1 MHQHRIFSFSSKER
15 SNDLKKIYLDYNIFL
30 DIIERK
36 ETDFVPTLK
45 KRGYSFLYSPAHIEE
60 IARGIESNNV
70 SINKSLDNLHGIGEI
85 TDNIELFPYY
95 NDGSKVIESPY
106 GNKGIVIIKE
116 MPLDCFERVHGKIA
130 SNKHAENSQKS
141 VLTDGHNKFSSSS
154 EDDKQFILNLINKKN
169 PIKDILNLSENKKRL
184 ISGFISLQSKSDA
197 SHELESNGYPLH
209 PYDEHVIRLIDEVA
223 QYKVET
229 NNYYYSFLAHEL
241 LSNPAKCFY
250 KMKGRFDFLE
260 NMIDIV
266 MRELM
271 RHGYKLEPIK
281 KTESSLHD
289 HTHAIYASA
298 CDYFISKDRR
308 FIAKTK
314 ATYSYLGIET
324 IVIDANNPNWLSEII

>member
-1 MHQHRIFSFSSKER
+1 M
-15 SNDLKKIYLDYNIFL
+15 KKIYLDYNIFL

-95 NDGSKVIESPY
+95 NDGSKVIESPC

-130 SNKHAENSQKS
+130 SNKHAKNSQKS

-169 PIKDILNLSENKKRL
+169 PIKDILNLSENKK
-184 ISGFISLQSKSDA
+184 K
-197 SHELESNGYPLH
+197 
-209 PYDEHVIRLIDEVA
+209 ID
-223 QYKVET
+223 
-229 NNYYYSFLAHEL
+229 F
-241 LSNPAKCFY
+241 
-250 KMKGRFDFLE
+250 R
-260 NMIDIV
+260 I
-266 MRELM
+266 
-271 RHGYKLEPIK
+271 
-281 KTESSLHD
+281 
-289 HTHAIYASA
+289 
-298 CDYFISKDRR
+298 YFI
-308 FIAKTK
+308 TVEV
-314 ATYSYLGIET
+314 GC
-324 IVIDANNPNWLSEII
+324 LS